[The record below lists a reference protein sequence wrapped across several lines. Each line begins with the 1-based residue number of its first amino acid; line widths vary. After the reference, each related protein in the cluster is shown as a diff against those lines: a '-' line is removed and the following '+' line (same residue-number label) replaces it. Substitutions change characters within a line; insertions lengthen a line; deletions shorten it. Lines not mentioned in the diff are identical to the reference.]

1 MELPHAG
8 SWPGAG
14 EGGWLSARGGGQSV
28 PGLGLLPGLV
38 SLPNPALPQ
47 GLLGETGGDRAQIN
61 LVPHLLQL
69 HSRLTRPQRKM
80 KVAVLSV
87 ALLLAILCH
96 PADAKV
102 SPPSWAQAEGWRWGW
117 AAGGPSGQA
126 YFALFGHWDLNAM
139 WVRAWLPRSLSCL
152 LLLLSLLPQVAL
164 RPAESSEVALD
175 QVVSAHVAPQVSLW
189 AIGPQRGDLPE
200 ISGQTGL
207 GFLPQL
213 TAVNSLAKEIRSGE
227 HQTSLLCFSLCQARG
242 WQRLQLPSFGYPNS
256 PHSPCPP
263 SPTLVSLHGQT
274 SQRSLRSSE
283 VMGSARAEPRGGVDS
298 KTLGLPNPTSPTP
311 SHHH

>member
-1 MELPHAG
+1 MPGWSCLMELPHAG

-102 SPPSWAQAEGWRWGW
+102 
-117 AAGGPSGQA
+117 
-126 YFALFGHWDLNAM
+126 
-139 WVRAWLPRSLSCL
+139 
-152 LLLLSLLPQVAL
+152 AL

-175 QVVSAHVAPQVSLW
+175 QVDVADV
-189 AIGPQRGDLPE
+189 DV
-200 ISGQTGL
+200 
-207 GFLPQL
+207 
-213 TAVNSLAKEIRSGE
+213 TASEDVAV
-227 HQTSLLCFSLCQARG
+227 
-242 WQRLQLPSFGYPNS
+242 
-256 PHSPCPP
+256 PP
-263 SPTLVSLHGQT
+263 ALDTDVKALRK
-274 SQRSLRSSE
+274 RSL
-283 VMGSARAEPRGGVDS
+283 SAA
-298 KTLGLPNPTSPTP
+298 L
-311 SHHH
+311 HA